1 MTTLVLDSYRGFAD
15 RLLTPLAIRLQRVN
29 PDALSWAGLATAGLT
44 GLFLY
49 LAHFIPGILAL
60 ALAFVALA
68 LSSLLD
74 ALDGKVARLRG
85 VATPR
90 GDFLDHVFDRYAD
103 VLVLT
108 GLFFSPYARPEV
120 ALFGFL
126 GVLLTSYVGTQAQ
139 AVGIGRLYGGLLG
152 RADRLVILL
161 VVLLLHLFL
170 DPDATLLLGAGVVS
184 FLMMEYALLLFGVL
198 GNVTAVQ
205 RMVDAWRRL
214 SGRRP
219 T

>member
-1 MTTLVLDSYRGFAD
+1 MVLDSYREFAD
-15 RLLTPLAIRLQRVN
+15 RLLTPLAARLRGVN
-29 PDALSWAGLATAGLT
+29 PNVLSWAGLATSGLT

-49 LAHFIPGILAL
+49 LAHFIPGTLAL

-68 LSSLLD
+68 VSSLLD

-85 VATPR
+85 VASPR

-170 DPDATLLLGAGVVS
+170 DPDGTLLLGLGVVS
-184 FLMMEYALLLFGVL
+184 FLLMEYALLLFGVL

-205 RMVDAWRRL
+205 RMVEAWRRL
-214 SGRRP
+214 SGRHP